1 METRGDGGG
10 RKGGGT
16 EGGER
21 EEGRREGGKE
31 GRREGWMPVAQFNL
45 VMDTMDLVHPG
56 ILPAMSMRV

>member
-1 METRGDGGG
+1 ME
-10 RKGGGT
+10 
-16 EGGER
+16 EGGKGEEQR
-21 EEGRREGGKE
+21 GEEGRREGGKE